1 MVCHKTKSS
10 ELSEKYS
17 SATLK
22 SLKKWGQIL
31 LWKSVFMTKSVMHI
45 VTRARCF
52 LCSGSDYSKQKFK
65 AHLPH
70 QLQILSWWCREGE
83 EQGWDPPHPGGF
95 RWDFHP
101 PLTLGI
107 PQPSLNSWLCF
118 SQNLCSPKSP
128 SAPGRKKINWL
139 KFHSWSNPQ
148 ITLGFIPIQTIHGA
162 SLTIVICTEI
172 TPWSFPLFCLVL
184 LA

>member
-1 MVCHKTKSS
+1 MVCHKMKSS

-22 SLKKWGQIL
+22 SLKKRGQIL

-70 QLQILSWWCREGE
+70 QLQILPWWCREGE

-95 RWDFHP
+95 RWDFYP
-101 PLTLGI
+101 PS
-107 PQPSLNSWLCF
+107 PWASLNPHSIPGSAFPKTSAPPNPLLPLAEKKSTGW
-118 SQNLCSPKSP
+118 SSTPDQTPKSP
-128 SAPGRKKINWL
+128 LAL
-139 KFHSWSNPQ
+139 
-148 ITLGFIPIQTIHGA
+148 
-162 SLTIVICTEI
+162 
-172 TPWSFPLFCLVL
+172 FPFKPSMEL
-184 LA
+184 L